1 MTNMTRR
8 NFLKSA
14 GVMALAV
21 AAAGV
26 LSGCDSSSKNP
37 VMADVKVEYWRE
49 KNNWLQDL
57 HIGDGAYDETV
68 SVVKSGKV
76 KKEQLQKLGKVMV
89 NTGYKLSDS
98 TATEFDVVDPGA
110 PGGKGLDEA
119 LSLPR
124 EATEKQQHPRQ
135 CVGSAQ
141 RGCCF
146 MVYLLFHLCPFGMGR
161 PSTSAMPTASA
172 TATLKVEMPLAS
184 ERAFSPW
191 MK

>member
-89 NTGYKLSDS
+89 KTGFKLSDS
-98 TATEFDVVDPGA
+98 TATEFDVDWTQEPPVA
-110 PGGKGLDEA
+110 
-119 LSLPR
+119 
-124 EATEKQQHPRQ
+124 
-135 CVGSAQ
+135 
-141 RGCCF
+141 
-146 MVYLLFHLCPFGMGR
+146 
-161 PSTSAMPTASA
+161 
-172 TATLKVEMPLAS
+172 KV
-184 ERAFSPW
+184 W
-191 MK
+191 MKL